1 METKHD
7 SSPLNNANLSS
18 DTRTESPSEKTPFIE
33 PSFDR
38 LLEKIGFGRYH
49 LKVFLILG
57 LLGIADGSE
66 SMVIS
71 FIVPIFEQVY
81 PNSSINIEAVL
92 GTCVYFGYL
101 IGSLLSGYFSD
112 KYGRRRPVLY
122 AELLMTIFGLISA
135 FPPGIL
141 SFIFLRSLFGIVV
154 GFYSPL
160 AYTILAEITPA
171 KNRGKFMT
179 LLGVFYTMGEL
190 VACLIAMITLENLD
204 SGDWHGLLA
213 FSSLPGLIAF
223 FSTMFFL
230 DESPRHELVLG
241 NNENAFA
248 VMEKMYKANNGR
260 KSEIPLLTD
269 YEKDYLI
276 NTQDKIRKQDEE
288 ENRTYGVAVL
298 FEGKSRIITP
308 IVWYNWFVTSFTY
321 FGLTYILPTTLL
333 ALSASSSDNED
344 DNSVNDVFISCLAEF
359 PTCFLAAMLVDV
371 KGIGRKNFLAL
382 VYLVGGLACVISSF
396 QAWPGFIAWI
406 SVSKFCFSLSFTL
419 NYQYTSEL
427 YPTKYRGTGVGMAS
441 AFGRVGSI
449 IMPIICTSLSSAGI
463 LLPYVAFGI
472 ASLLSFVMTTR
483 IQFDTTGKTMD
494 DIEKSLKQKI

>member
-33 PSFDR
+33 PSFDS

-223 FSTMFFL
+223 FF
-230 DESPRHELVLG
+230 D
-241 NNENAFA
+241 
-248 VMEKMYKANNGR
+248 
-260 KSEIPLLTD
+260 
-269 YEKDYLI
+269 
-276 NTQDKIRKQDEE
+276 
-288 ENRTYGVAVL
+288 
-298 FEGKSRIITP
+298 
-308 IVWYNWFVTSFTY
+308 
-321 FGLTYILPTTLL
+321 
-333 ALSASSSDNED
+333 
-344 DNSVNDVFISCLAEF
+344 DVFL
-359 PTCFLAAMLVDV
+359 
-371 KGIGRKNFLAL
+371 G
-382 VYLVGGLACVISSF
+382 
-396 QAWPGFIAWI
+396 
-406 SVSKFCFSLSFTL
+406 
-419 NYQYTSEL
+419 
-427 YPTKYRGTGVGMAS
+427 
-441 AFGRVGSI
+441 
-449 IMPIICTSLSSAGI
+449 
-463 LLPYVAFGI
+463 
-472 ASLLSFVMTTR
+472 
-483 IQFDTTGKTMD
+483 
-494 DIEKSLKQKI
+494 